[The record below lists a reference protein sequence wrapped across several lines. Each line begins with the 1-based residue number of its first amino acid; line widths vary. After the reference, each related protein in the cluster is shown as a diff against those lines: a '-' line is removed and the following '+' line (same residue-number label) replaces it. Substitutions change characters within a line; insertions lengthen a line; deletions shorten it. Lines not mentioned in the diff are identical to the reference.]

1 MATTKQ
7 AKISDLVPDDRN
19 FNKHSEY
26 GMSLLEKSVGKF
38 GMGRSIL
45 LDKNNRIIAGN
56 GITETAGQLGFE
68 DVEIVESDGSKII
81 AVKRTDIDLD
91 TPEGRELALA
101 DNATNKANL
110 TWDFET
116 IEAVCPELEIEPSEW
131 GIKEWEEGEK
141 DEDYGT
147 EFNLPDG
154 EKKDARQITFTF
166 TYREA
171 ALVDWAVSRAKAEKG
186 FATMERHGNDNENGN
201 ALFYIA
207 REWLKSIG
215 EKVEETEQKLWDEQ
229 KI

>member
-101 DNATNKANL
+101 DNATSAANL
-110 TWDFET
+110 EWDVERIEDVVGINTAEEWGLDEWDTQEEDEEEEGST
-116 IEAVCPELEIEPSEW
+116 IEVKCNSREEAITLCERLTDD
-131 GIKEWEEGEK
+131 GYDCKIK
-141 DEDYGT
+141 
-147 EFNLPDG
+147 
-154 EKKDARQITFTF
+154 
-166 TYREA
+166 
-171 ALVDWAVSRAKAEKG
+171 
-186 FATMERHGNDNENGN
+186 
-201 ALFYIA
+201 
-207 REWLKSIG
+207 
-215 EKVEETEQKLWDEQ
+215 
-229 KI
+229 

>member
-1 MATTKQ
+1 MTQTKK
-7 AKISDLVPDDRN
+7 ANIKELIPDSKN

-101 DNATNKANL
+101 DNATNAANL
-110 TWDFET
+110 KWDAAAIKKAEQDYGIVKEAWGIQMKVFGKAFET
-116 IEAVCPELEIEPSEW
+116 ESEKVKEVAEFPITILNSRDEYNKFIK
-131 GIKEWEEGEK
+131 IKEEMGMASNSETFFFIMNEFYTKHIK
-141 DEDYGT
+141 D
-147 EFNLPDG
+147 
-154 EKKDARQITFTF
+154 
-166 TYREA
+166 
-171 ALVDWAVSRAKAEKG
+171 
-186 FATMERHGNDNENGN
+186 
-201 ALFYIA
+201 
-207 REWLKSIG
+207 
-215 EKVEETEQKLWDEQ
+215 
-229 KI
+229 

>member
-101 DNATNKANL
+101 DNATNAANL
-110 TWDFET
+110 KWDAEAIKKAEQDYGIVKEAWGIQMKVLGKAFET
-116 IEAVCPELEIEPSEW
+116 ESEKAADIAEFPITVLNSREEYDMFQK
-131 GIKEWEEGEK
+131 IKEGLGLLSNSETFFFLM
-141 DEDYGT
+141 EDFYNKN
-147 EFNLPDG
+147 FN
-154 EKKDARQITFTF
+154 K
-166 TYREA
+166 
-171 ALVDWAVSRAKAEKG
+171 
-186 FATMERHGNDNENGN
+186 
-201 ALFYIA
+201 
-207 REWLKSIG
+207 
-215 EKVEETEQKLWDEQ
+215 
-229 KI
+229 

>member
-101 DNATNKANL
+101 DNATSAANL
-110 TWDFET
+110 EWVVEQIEDVVGINTAEEWGLDEWDTQEEDEEEEGST
-116 IEAVCPELEIEPSEW
+116 IEVKCNSREEAITLCERLTDD
-131 GIKEWEEGEK
+131 GYDCKIK
-141 DEDYGT
+141 
-147 EFNLPDG
+147 
-154 EKKDARQITFTF
+154 
-166 TYREA
+166 
-171 ALVDWAVSRAKAEKG
+171 
-186 FATMERHGNDNENGN
+186 
-201 ALFYIA
+201 
-207 REWLKSIG
+207 
-215 EKVEETEQKLWDEQ
+215 
-229 KI
+229 